1 MASSTKEG
9 RDTVNDFLEFLN
21 VSHTAF
27 HAVEE
32 VGRSLQTKGFEKLNE
47 RESWK
52 IVPGGKYFF
61 TRNGST
67 IVAFA
72 VGEKYEPGNG
82 VIMVGAHTDSPC
94 LKLKPVSK
102 VSKCGYNQ
110 YVVLFFLFE
119 TTTTTH
125 EHTKTSESVFNVMV
139 VVSGRL
145 GSIVILPLR
154 DVCS

>member
-9 RDTVNDFLEFLN
+9 RETVNDFLNFLN

-32 VGRSLQTKGFEKLNE
+32 VGRRLKRKGFQRLNE

-110 YVVLFFLFE
+110 YVVLFFSR
-119 TTTTTH
+119 TKQQ
-125 EHTKTSESVFNVMV
+125 HTNTQKHQN
-139 VVSGRL
+139 R
-145 GSIVILPLR
+145 
-154 DVCS
+154 CSMLWWWSLDDLVRS